1 MFFDIPEISWL
12 HKTKIR
18 YLLIDNEKKSGW
30 EQITEHAKTKPLNK
44 FLKIFPAL
52 FETKVYN
59 EEVCGMRF
67 QREASIWYIRVE
79 VLSARLI
86 LPIGAND
93 SMKFGLEHKRLNFKS
108 L

>member
-1 MFFDIPEISWL
+1 MFCDIPEISWL
-12 HKTKIR
+12 FKTKIR
-18 YLLIDNEKKSGW
+18 YLLIDNEKKAVENRLQSM
-30 EQITEHAKTKPLNK
+30 QKPLNK
-44 FLKIFPAL
+44 FLRLFSAL

-59 EEVCGMRF
+59 EEVCGMLF
-67 QREASIWYIRVE
+67 QREASIWYVRVE

-86 LPIGAND
+86 LPIGAID